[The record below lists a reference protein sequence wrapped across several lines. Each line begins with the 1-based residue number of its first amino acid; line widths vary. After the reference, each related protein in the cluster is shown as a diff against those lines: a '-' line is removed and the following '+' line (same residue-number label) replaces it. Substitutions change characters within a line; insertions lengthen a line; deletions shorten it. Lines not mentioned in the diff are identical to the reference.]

1 MKKTFTIGLMVGILA
16 LSITAVYAF
25 GPHYGAGPFAGGDC
39 MGYTNLTPEQKTKA
53 EQFQKDTLAVRQ
65 KLLAKHSELMT
76 LRHQETPDFKA
87 IGEKQKEIVDLRT
100 EIAKK
105 ANELGVTSF
114 CSGPGTMGMGSGT
127 PCGGPGKMG
136 MMRGRMM

>member
-1 MKKTFTIGLMVGILA
+1 MKRLLTIGLVVGIVA

-25 GPHYGAGPFAGGDC
+25 GPHYGAGPFAGDNC

-53 EQFQKDTLAVRQ
+53 EQFQKDTLPVRQ
-65 KLLAKHSELMT
+65 QLLAKHSELMT
-76 LRHQETPDFKA
+76 LKHQAKPDWKA

-105 ANELGVTSF
+105 ADELGVTSF
-114 CSGPGTMGMGSGT
+114 CSGPGTMGTGSGT
-127 PCGGPGKMG
+127 PCGGPGRMG